1 MTPTDLHALV
11 LSFPETE
18 TGTTHGMPSFKA
30 AGKFFTRLRPED
42 DSVVVH
48 VDSLDH
54 RDMLM
59 EAEPATFHITD
70 HYRGYPIVLAR
81 LASVDPAWLRK
92 TLETRWRKLVP
103 KTVSKTWVPIA

>member
-1 MTPTDLHALV
+1 MTADDLHALV
-11 LSFPETE
+11 LSFPATE
-18 TGTTHGMPSFKA
+18 TGTTHGWPSFKA

-59 EAEPATFHITD
+59 EAEPETFHITD

-81 LASVDPAWLRK
+81 LTAVDPAWLRK
-92 TLETRWRKLVP
+92 ALESRWLKLVP
-103 KTVSKTWVPIA
+103 KSVSKAYVPA

>member
-1 MTPTDLHALV
+1 MTPAELHALV
-11 LSFPETE
+11 LTFPETG

-42 DSVVVH
+42 DSVVVY

-81 LASVDPAWLRK
+81 LARVDPVWLKK
-92 TLETRWRKLVP
+92 TLEARWLKLVP
-103 KTVSKTWVPIA
+103 KRVSKAWTPLA